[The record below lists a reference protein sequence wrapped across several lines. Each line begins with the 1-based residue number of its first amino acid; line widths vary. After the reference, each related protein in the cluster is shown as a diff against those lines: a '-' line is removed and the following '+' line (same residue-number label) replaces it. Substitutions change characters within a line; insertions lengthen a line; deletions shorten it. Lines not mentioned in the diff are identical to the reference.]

1 MSDTKF
7 KTGQKKLGRK
17 PGVPNKITQD
27 IKRAIDYAF
36 TQINHDNKWLID
48 MATNGDPADKKLFV
62 QLLARTI
69 PASLSVQVSHTF
81 DLAAAIVA
89 ADARLNSP
97 DNKAIEHKPIN
108 AQLVDSLVDCKDKD
122 LQPIDIVEPMA
133 PKLRIEQE

>member
-1 MSDTKF
+1 MADTKI
-7 KTGQKKLGRK
+7 KKGQKRGRK
-17 PGVPNKITQD
+17 PGVPNKMTQD

-89 ADARLNSP
+89 ADARLKLTGDNPNSATP
-97 DNKAIEHKPIN
+97 LLSDKGNIIEVAIENDAK
-108 AQLVDSLVDCKDKD
+108 SL
-122 LQPIDIVEPMA
+122 ITNNT
-133 PKLRIEQE
+133 